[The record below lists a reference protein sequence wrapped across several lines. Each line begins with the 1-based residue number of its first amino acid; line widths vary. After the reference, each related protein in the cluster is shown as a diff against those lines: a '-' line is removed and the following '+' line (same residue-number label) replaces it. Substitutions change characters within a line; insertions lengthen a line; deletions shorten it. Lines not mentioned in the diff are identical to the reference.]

1 MQKTLVPED
10 IGIIFLD
17 SGNSIYSL
25 ANILEYKIYNEFN
38 WQVNK
43 AYETKEKIKD
53 QVFLSNRNNVKGLEF
68 PFVICVTKAI
78 NNKSMYR
85 NSIYTMLTRSFI
97 KSYLVISSKET
108 SGLTDEMKA
117 GLQEIIL
124 NKRMIINEPST
135 EEKE

>member
-1 MQKTLVPED
+1 
-10 IGIIFLD
+10 
-17 SGNSIYSL
+17 
-25 ANILEYKIYNEFN
+25 
-38 WQVNK
+38 
-43 AYETKEKIKD
+43 
-53 QVFLSNRNNVKGLEF
+53 
-68 PFVICVTKAI
+68 
-78 NNKSMYR
+78 MYR

-135 EEKE
+135 EEKELIRTRFKYQLKQQSLYDRLIKVFERLDVEKKNYTKLLDLAQNFDLVDQDYSGLEEFVQFNLKYMKD